1 MICLRIMLV
10 AAHCCLHHQLQ
21 KQRLPTSPNLLKAT
35 VLLLS
40 CAKIFIR
47 YRSRTYELEDC
58 CLFLNFIFLQ
68 RSVSQ
73 VRYGW
78 IRGTCRVACLF
89 HSLTFFFLSAWLVL
103 AGGRS
108 RRILSSTLLVFTK
121 LPLSPLTF
129 VKSILVYSP
138 TFYKWDLQVFSPIG
152 CGINDKHIYDS

>member
-58 CLFLNFIFLQ
+58 CHFFAKECIIGALWMDKRHLSGCLFVPLVDFLLPFGLASSCRWSVTSNPLFHTVSFHKITFESFDLCQKYIGIFPHFLQ
-68 RSVSQ
+68 M
-73 VRYGW
+73 G
-78 IRGTCRVACLF
+78 
-89 HSLTFFFLSAWLVL
+89 
-103 AGGRS
+103 
-108 RRILSSTLLVFTK
+108 
-121 LPLSPLTF
+121 
-129 VKSILVYSP
+129 SIGFQSHRLRN
-138 TFYKWDLQVFSPIG
+138 K
-152 CGINDKHIYDS
+152 